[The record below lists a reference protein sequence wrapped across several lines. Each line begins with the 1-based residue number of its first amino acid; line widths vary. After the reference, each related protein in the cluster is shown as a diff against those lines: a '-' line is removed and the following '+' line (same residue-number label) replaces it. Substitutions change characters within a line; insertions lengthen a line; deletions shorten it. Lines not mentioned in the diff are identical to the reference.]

1 MNLEKF
7 TIKSQE
13 AIQMAQQIALGN
25 QNQSIEAVHL
35 LKAIAQV
42 DQDVYPYIISKT
54 GANAER
60 ISTSIG

>member
-42 DQDVYPYIISKT
+42 DQVFIMHLMFLPLY
-54 GANAER
+54 
-60 ISTSIG
+60 